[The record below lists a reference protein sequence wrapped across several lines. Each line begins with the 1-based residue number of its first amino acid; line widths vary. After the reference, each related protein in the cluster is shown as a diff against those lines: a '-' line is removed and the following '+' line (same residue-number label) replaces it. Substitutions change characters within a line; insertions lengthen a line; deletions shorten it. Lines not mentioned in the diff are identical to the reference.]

1 MVYPSS
7 SQSLLTGLYK
17 ISCLHFGRSYKYMY
31 SKSCASCTIFKCL
44 ASFLHHNSKGTPN
57 TIRSDIFQGVP
68 RGNYNHLHPLCS
80 PLITVPV
87 HGVWDIPCGSPCASV
102 ITAVT
107 GVELQ
112 VPAIPQ
118 EFSLYVTSALPL
130 GCHIYIFLASQ
141 TGSGLGWE
149 GQYRPTFSQLPQT
162 KNLNA

>member
-1 MVYPSS
+1 MEEV
-7 SQSLLTGLYK
+7 
-17 ISCLHFGRSYKYMY
+17 INIH
-31 SKSCASCTIFKCL
+31 SKSCAACTIFKCL

-87 HGVWDIPCGSPCASV
+87 HGVWDIPCGSPRASV

-130 GCHIYIFLASQ
+130 GCRIYIFLASRTQ
-141 TGSGLGWE
+141 DLGSVGKDSKVPRSPNSPR
-149 GQYRPTFSQLPQT
+149 QRI
-162 KNLNA
+162 